1 MRKAKVVRDK
11 DLEWTPGQ
19 EPPLRS
25 KKGIG
30 SKTVDSPHL
39 RMSRALIPPGARN
52 QRHYHVNCD
61 AGFFVLKGRLKIFM
75 GPNHEME
82 ETTAEAGDFVFVPA
96 GAIHGLMNLSNTE
109 PAEIISTKNN
119 VSHAEQEGTMFVEP
133 RWDK

>member
-1 MRKAKVVRDK
+1 MRKSKLVRGEEIK
-11 DLEWTPGQ
+11 WELGQ
-19 EPPLRS
+19 EPPLKVKRAVS
-25 KKGIG
+25 G
-30 SKTVDSPHL
+30 KTADSPRL
-39 RMSRALIPPGARN
+39 EMKRAFIPPGARN

-61 AGFFVLKGRLKIFM
+61 AGMFILKGRLKIFI

>member
-11 DLEWTPGQ
+11 DVEWEPGQ

-39 RMSRALIPPGARN
+39 KMNHVLIPPGARN

-61 AGFFVLKGRLKIFM
+61 AGMFVLKGRLKIFI
-75 GPNHEME
+75 GPSHEME
-82 ETTAEAGDFVFVPA
+82 ETIAEEGDFVFVPA

-109 PAEIISTKNN
+109 PAELVSTKPN
-119 VSHAEQEGTMFVEP
+119 VSHSEQEGTMFVEP